1 MFEKK
6 PILLLLLATATIL
19 VGTIITMVA
28 PFWWINSPKA
38 AIASVK
44 PYTPLQLEGRDI
56 YMREGCNNCH
66 TQTVRPLLSDTERYG
81 DYSKTGEFAYDRP
94 FLWGSRRTGPDLHRI
109 GGKYPD
115 AWHVKHMKDPQSM
128 VPRSNMP
135 KYAFLDEPLDT
146 SLTERKMKVLHFPYT
161 QAELDGLKGKTEMD
175 AMVAYLQKLG
185 NDIPWRKA
193 AATVVVG
200 ELKNPYQDNM
210 GVLPEGKKVYQEN
223 CAQCH
228 GPELKGEVGPS
239 LIDMDKPDAEVFST
253 IYSGNSAAG
262 MPAFGDTL
270 GKDRIWKTVTFIKS
284 VHKH

>member
-1 MFEKK
+1 MFEKR

-19 VGTIITMVA
+19 VGTIVTMVV
-28 PFWWINSPKA
+28 PFWWINTPKT

-81 DYSKTGEFAYDRP
+81 DYSKTGEFQYDHP
-94 FLWGSRRTGPDLHRI
+94 FLWGSRRLGPDLHRI

-115 AWHVKHMKDPQSM
+115 AWHVKHMRDPQSM

-135 KYAFLDEPLDT
+135 AYAFLDQPLD
-146 SLTERKMKVLHFPYT
+146 SSITERKMKTLNYPYT
-161 QAELDGLKGKTEMD
+161 PADLDALKGKTEMD

-185 NDIPWRKA
+185 NEIPWRKA
-193 AATVVVG
+193 ATAVVVG
-200 ELKNPYQDNM
+200 EAKNPYQDNM
-210 GVLPEGKKVYQEN
+210 GVLPEGKKIYDAS

-228 GPELKGEVGPS
+228 GNQLEGGVGPS
-239 LIDMDKPDAEVFST
+239 LVDMDQPDAQVFST
-253 IYSGNSAAG
+253 IYSGKPAGG

-270 GKDRIWKTVTFIKS
+270 GKDRIWKTVTFLKS